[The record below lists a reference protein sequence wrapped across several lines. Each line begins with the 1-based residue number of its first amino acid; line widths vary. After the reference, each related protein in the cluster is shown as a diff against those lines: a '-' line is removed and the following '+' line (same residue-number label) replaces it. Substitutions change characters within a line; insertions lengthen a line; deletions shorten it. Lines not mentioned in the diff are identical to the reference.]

1 MKYLYLIRHAKSSW
15 DDPSQTDFERTLNE
29 RGIKDAPKMAK
40 LLQSKKVNPDLII
53 SSPAV
58 RAFSTAGIFAAQYK
72 YPSEKIL
79 SDARIYEAAMRD
91 LADVVHE
98 IKGLSSEEFPLIPE
112 IKDEIGTAFLFGHN
126 PGISNFA
133 NLLSNQPIVDMPT
146 CAIAGF
152 ELSINSW
159 SEAERYCGKL
169 ILFEYPKKLRM

>member
-58 RAFSTAGIFAAQYK
+58 RAFSTAEIFAAQYK

-98 IKGLSSEEFPLIPE
+98 IK
-112 IKDEIGTAFLFGHN
+112 DETGTAFLFGHN

-133 NLLSNQPIVDMPT
+133 NLLSNQPVVDMPT

-152 ELSINSW
+152 ELNINIW